1 MRGEY
6 DIAVIGGGAAGLTAA
21 GMAANLGAR
30 TLLVEER
37 RFGGDCTW
45 SGCIPSK
52 SLIRAARLM
61 RELRG
66 AAEYGIEAAEPRVDP
81 ARLWQRVRAVR
92 ERVYDEADHPRHYE
106 RFGTVTMLGRARFV
120 EPRRLRVVH
129 PDGGE
134 TSITADRFIVCSGSK
149 PSLPRVA
156 GLDGVRYYTNETIF
170 EMHRIPRSLV
180 ILGGGPVGCELGQA
194 FQMLGTRVTMFHSGS
209 RLLPRDLPEISE
221 AVGRQLRADG
231 IRLHLGARVER
242 AERGADGVI
251 VRAGGVEA
259 SAQALLVAA
268 GRTPASQDLGLEAA
282 GVRHDESGIAV
293 DARCRTS
300 AHHIFAAGDVTA
312 NMKFTHLSEH
322 MAKVAVA
329 NAVLRLPLRIDY
341 DNIPWVTFVSPEA
354 AHAGLTP
361 DRVRA
366 RGIRAREYR
375 FPFPRID
382 RALTDGREEGM
393 IRVLARESTGRIYS
407 ADIFGEN
414 AGEMIA
420 EFALAIRNRISMRR
434 IADTIHPYP
443 TYGLG
448 NRRAADQWYVRKT
461 SPTLIRLARWVF
473 GYRGKLPTP
482 LGPDEVL

>member
-1 MRGEY
+1 MRGEF
-6 DIAVIGGGAAGLTAA
+6 DIAVIGAGAAGLTAA

-61 RELRG
+61 RDLRG
-66 AAEYGIEAAEPRVDP
+66 ASDYGIAAGEAHVDGARV
-81 ARLWQRVRAVR
+81 WQRIRAVR
-92 ERVYDEADHPRHYE
+92 ERVYDDADHPRHYE
-106 RFGTVTMLGRARFV
+106 RFGVVTMLGRARFV
-120 EPRRLRVVH
+120 APRRLAVVRE
-129 PDGGE
+129 DGGE
-134 TSITADRFIVCSGSK
+134 TNVTADRFILCSGSR
-149 PSLPRVA
+149 PSLPKVA
-156 GLDGVRYYTNETIF
+156 GLETVPYYTNETIF
-170 EMHRIPRSLV
+170 ELERIPASLV
-180 ILGGGPVGCELGQA
+180 ILGGGPIGCELGQA
-194 FQMLGTRVTMFHSGS
+194 FQALGTAVTLFHSGA
-209 RLLPRDLPEISE
+209 RLLPRDLPEVSD
-221 AVGRQLRADG
+221 AVARRLRGDG
-231 IRLHLGARVER
+231 IRLHLGARVDRVDR
-242 AERGADGVI
+242 AAQGVV
-251 VRAGGVEA
+251 VRAAGVEA
-259 SAQALLVAA
+259 AAEALLVAA
-268 GRTPASQDLGLEAA
+268 GRAPGSQSLGLEAA
-282 GVRHDESGIAV
+282 GVRHDASGILV

-300 AHHIFAAGDVTA
+300 ARHIFAAGDVTA

-322 MAKVAVA
+322 MAKIAVA
-329 NAVLRLPLRIDY
+329 NAVLRLPLRVDY

-361 DRVRA
+361 ERVQA
-366 RGIRAREYR
+366 RGIRGREYR

-414 AGEMIA
+414 AGEMIG

-448 NRRAADQWYVRKT
+448 NRRAADQWYVRNT
-461 SPTLIRLARWVF
+461 SPALIRLARWVF
-473 GYRGKLPTP
+473 GYRGKLPVG